1 VPADFADPDVAL
13 ALMGGVLLIALAG
26 VAVVVSAW
34 SRQESVAQRS
44 ALEAAE
50 QRSQRLRNRLDARLR
65 KTRVGVEIETRLVA
79 AGVELTV
86 VEFLAVSLA
95 AAAAGYA
102 ISNFVFP
109 TWLAVGAGIA
119 CAYACWHWVE
129 RKRAKRRDEFI
140 QQLPEV
146 ARILSNASSAGLAIS
161 TAIEMA
167 AAELDDPAGEEMSRV
182 SQELHIGQS
191 LVRAL
196 HNLEHRLPSREVGVL
211 ISTLVIQQRS
221 GGDLVRALSDMANTL
236 ESRRD
241 LRREVRTLMAGSVF
255 TGYVV
260 ALLGIGSLLVLNFIS
275 EDLIE
280 KMTETGVGRIALI
293 VSGVLYVVG
302 FLLVEKVT
310 RIET

>member
-1 VPADFADPDVAL
+1 MPDFSNPDAAMTL
-13 ALMGGVLLIALAG
+13 LGGVLIVALLG
-26 VAVVVSAW
+26 VVVVVSAW
-34 SRQESVAQRS
+34 SRQGSVAQRS

-50 QRSQRLRNRLDARLR
+50 RRSQRLRNRLDARLR
-65 KTRVGVEIETRLVA
+65 RTRPGREIETRLVA
-79 AGVELTV
+79 AGIELSV
-86 VEFLAVSLA
+86 VEFLFLSIA
-95 AAAAGYA
+95 AALVGYFV
-102 ISNFVFP
+102 SNLIVP
-109 TWLAVGAGIA
+109 TWLAVITGAA
-119 CAYACWHWVE
+119 CGYACWHWIE

-146 ARILSNASSAGLAIS
+146 ARILSNASSAGLAIT

-167 AAELDDPAGEEMSRV
+167 ATELDDPAGEEMALV

-191 LVRAL
+191 LVGAL

-241 LRREVRTLMAGSVF
+241 LRREVRTVMAGSVF

-260 ALLGIGSLLVLNFIS
+260 ALLGVGSLLLLNFIS

-293 VSGVLYVVG
+293 ASAVLYTVG
-302 FLLVEKVT
+302 FLLVRRVT